1 MLLCARADIRNY
13 STSFRLC
20 FSRAYTQPVL
30 VEEVEMI
37 AEPKH
42 DAHRDET
49 VRGRRERKRD
59 EKALDEALKNTF
71 PLFHQVSV
79 EQPVLTAAHE

>member
-1 MLLCARADIRNY
+1 
-13 STSFRLC
+13 
-20 FSRAYTQPVL
+20 
-30 VEEVEMI
+30 MI

-59 EKALDEALKNTF
+59 EKALDGPLRIPF
-71 PLFHQVSV
+71 PRPTRSQSNSRC
-79 EQPVLTAAHE
+79 